1 MWTYVLCSFYVIV
14 FFKTIHKA
22 EKIRI
27 TIGNVSSSPVHY
39 SFYIFSIKNK
49 NFWKR
54 KLVKRKKIRLWSLLI
69 FAFIL
74 CPPPFIKHQSVNNK
88 WTTMFNDQIYAL
100 EFSCLKATKCI
111 HNLLCKHINGI
122 YIHFSYELVRSWAIV
137 NSNSKTKVACKQWP
151 RFLKWTFI
159 SSFITLLSKKLF
171 FSFWT
176 EILAHTQMEKDT
188 TYSGYE
194 CAKSL
199 NITVSC
205 HKNKYQKFYRI
216 GC

>member
-1 MWTYVLCSFYVIV
+1 M
-14 FFKTIHKA
+14 
-22 EKIRI
+22 KI
-27 TIGNVSSSPVHY
+27 
-39 SFYIFSIKNK
+39 
-49 NFWKR
+49 
-54 KLVKRKKIRLWSLLI
+54 KKIRLWSLLI

-111 HNLLCKHINGI
+111 HNLLCKHFNGI

-171 FSFWT
+171 FFFLNWNT
-176 EILAHTQMEKDT
+176 RAHTNGKRHHVFGIWMCKIFKYHCVLSQKQIPKVLSHWVLILKQ
-188 TYSGYE
+188 YCGIVW
-194 CAKSL
+194 
-199 NITVSC
+199 IT
-205 HKNKYQKFYRI
+205 HLQY
-216 GC
+216 